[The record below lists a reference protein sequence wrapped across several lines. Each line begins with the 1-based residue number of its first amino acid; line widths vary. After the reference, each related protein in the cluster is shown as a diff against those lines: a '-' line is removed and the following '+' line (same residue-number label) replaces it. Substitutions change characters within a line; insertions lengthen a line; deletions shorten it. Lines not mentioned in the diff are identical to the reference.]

1 MRVAAQDLK
10 AHLARNLAPI
20 YLISGDEPLQM
31 GEAVDAIRAR
41 ARERCYGTREILE
54 AGARFD
60 WGHLTAQANSM
71 SLFDDQ
77 RIIELRMV
85 SGKPGAEGSKVLCEY
100 AERPPQDTLLM
111 ITMPKLDKGQSSSK
125 WFKSLQ
131 RNAVLVQVW
140 PLESSRLPAWIE
152 QRMRGNG
159 LTPAPGVVGMLAERI
174 EGNLLAAAQEIDK
187 LLLLQGPGMI
197 SPEQLA
203 ESVADS
209 ARFDVFDLVD
219 SALDGRIA
227 RCQRVLSGLRA
238 EGTPAAVILWALGR
252 EIRLLCSLSQEVR
265 QGQSPRQAIAGRRDI
280 WDKRKPLVARGLAR
294 LDIAG
299 WRSLLRLCGRTD
311 RAIKGQAPGDPWLL
325 LQDISTRMAGAPPIG
340 RPGG

>member
-31 GEAVDAIRAR
+31 GEAVDAIRVR
-41 ARERCYGTREILE
+41 ARERGYRTREILE

-85 SGKPGAEGSKVLCEY
+85 SGKPGTEGSKVLCEY

-174 EGNLLAAAQEIDK
+174 EGNLLAAAQEID
-187 LLLLQGPGMI
+187 
-197 SPEQLA
+197 
-203 ESVADS
+203 
-209 ARFDVFDLVD
+209 
-219 SALDGRIA
+219 
-227 RCQRVLSGLRA
+227 
-238 EGTPAAVILWALGR
+238 
-252 EIRLLCSLSQEVR
+252 
-265 QGQSPRQAIAGRRDI
+265 
-280 WDKRKPLVARGLAR
+280 
-294 LDIAG
+294 
-299 WRSLLRLCGRTD
+299 
-311 RAIKGQAPGDPWLL
+311 
-325 LQDISTRMAGAPPIG
+325 
-340 RPGG
+340 